1 MKYGIVETVFVVLA
15 SIGLLV
21 SRSDAFAG
29 VVTFG
34 SSSSSC
40 GIGSL
45 SRYRPASACLSAEK
59 LSDMDVMCLENVAE
73 LCGQVEESCDVEDRE
88 AIINQ
93 LDAQLTEFHNDH
105 IHLES
110 FDRLKVL
117 VQHDHQEDDATKE
130 K

>member
-1 MKYGIVETVFVVLA
+1 MKYDIVETVFVVLA
-15 SIGLLV
+15 SVGLLV

-34 SSSSSC
+34 SSSC

-45 SRYRPASACLSAEK
+45 SRYRPSACLSAEK

-93 LDAQLTEFHNDH
+93 LDVQLTEFHNDH

-117 VQHDHQEDDATKE
+117 VQHDHQENDATKE

>member
-1 MKYGIVETVFVVLA
+1 MKYGIIETVFVVLA

-21 SRSDAFAG
+21 ARSNAFAG
-29 VVTFG
+29 VATFG
-34 SSSSSC
+34 SSSPRR
-40 GIGSL
+40 IGSL
-45 SRYRPASACLSAEK
+45 SRHRPPACLSAEK

-73 LCGQVEESCDVEDRE
+73 LCGQVEEICDVEDRE

-110 FDRLKVL
+110 FDRLKEL
-117 VQHDHQEDDATKE
+117 VQHRHQEDGATKE
-130 K
+130 